1 MLDPRLYILGAL
13 ALLSLVSVSYLV
25 VAAVQH
31 VARLVRARRTASKV
45 AVPLEERID
54 VAPEPV
60 VPLGP
65 PPVLESDPFRNG
77 TPSSVEPPDG
87 QAPAAPAPAPPPPP
101 AETAAQAAP
110 PVEPAAQVLPA
121 ASGSP
126 EGVERLSEPLSTDQT
141 ERIAALLASLE
152 QQAEA
157 EAIAAEPT
165 PAMESASVQE
175 ETVSAP
181 PPMEPAAPAEP
192 AVETPVEEAFSAP
205 LAEPAVP
212 EPAPRPVMPQPA
224 AEPVAQPGVQPP
236 LQPAAEPVP
245 EVAEYRLVAPVE
257 LHFTD
262 GSSRVGV
269 RPGTRTH
276 DEFQRLANTL
286 LGELR
291 RARSG
296 FEQ

>member
-1 MLDPRLYILGAL
+1 MLDLRLYILGAL
-13 ALLSLVSVSYLV
+13 ALLSLVSVLYLV
-25 VAAVQH
+25 VAAIQH
-31 VARLVRARRTASKV
+31 AARLVRARRVSAPGAV
-45 AVPLEERID
+45 ALEERID
-54 VAPEPV
+54 VVPEPV

-65 PPVLESDPFRNG
+65 PPVLESDPFRSG
-77 TPSSVEPPDG
+77 APAPTGQPVERMPATPVPAPP
-87 QAPAAPAPAPPPPP
+87 QPAAPAEPAGPP
-101 AETAAQAAP
+101 AE
-110 PVEPAAQVLPA
+110 PAAEVMPPA
-121 ASGSP
+121 PASPS
-126 EGVERLSEPLSTDQT
+126 GVDNASEPLSTDQT

-157 EAIAAEPT
+157 EMIAAAQT
-165 PAMESASVQE
+165 SAMVPSSVQAE
-175 ETVSAP
+175 AVSMP
-181 PPMEPAAPAEP
+181 PAQP
-192 AVETPVEEAFSAP
+192 F
-205 LAEPAVP
+205 P
-212 EPAPRPVMPQPA
+212 EPA
-224 AEPVAQPGVQPP
+224 AEPVVRPGVQPSV
-236 LQPAAEPVP
+236 QPAAEPVP

>member
-13 ALLSLVSVSYLV
+13 ALLSLVSVLYLV

-31 VARLVRARRTASKV
+31 VARLVRARRVAASGAV
-45 AVPLEERID
+45 ALEERID
-54 VAPEPV
+54 VVPEPV
-60 VPLGP
+60 VPAGP

-77 TPSSVEPPDG
+77 
-87 QAPAAPAPAPPPPP
+87 APAPAGQPVERTPATPVPAPPQPAAPTEPARPP
-101 AETAAQAAP
+101 AEPAAEVMP
-110 PVEPAAQVLPA
+110 PEPA
-121 ASGSP
+121 SP
-126 EGVERLSEPLSTDQT
+126 PGVDHPSEPLSTDQT

-157 EAIAAEPT
+157 EVIAAERT
-165 PAMESASVQE
+165 PAAESASAQE
-175 ETVSAP
+175 EAVSVP
-181 PPMEPAAPAEP
+181 PAQP
-192 AVETPVEEAFSAP
+192 
-205 LAEPAVP
+205 VP
-212 EPAPRPVMPQPA
+212 EPAV
-224 AEPVAQPGVQPP
+224 EPVAQPGVQPP

-245 EVAEYRLVAPVE
+245 EIAEYRLVAPVE

-276 DEFQRLANTL
+276 DEFQRLANIL